1 MSTTPFHSPRAASQA
16 TRCSRS
22 IDFAR
27 WPIRTAAALALS
39 ASSFASSS
47 IQGALPPSDLFQSL
61 RSFELLAVAPP
72 AGNPEEFIVDV
83 QTAEFAWTLSLKR
96 HSVWAPDAR
105 MTLIGEAGVRRS
117 FPMAPSHTYRGEVLE
132 LPGSSVSAAFT
143 EDGFSA
149 IIDAPGVGRHTLEPT
164 GLGDG
169 LTVFFGRDD
178 VRPMPNV
185 CGAPTLEDLR
195 RDPRDA
201 LVAPRAPRSPNQAP
215 PSVPLGSGSGSSA
228 ALGGESYIAELAID
242 ADYEYFLALNS
253 SPSQVQARIAQ
264 VMNSVDIRY
273 ERDLGITHAI
283 TELVI
288 RTSSNDPYTSTDPLT
303 RLNEMRTWWR
313 ANQSDVDYDLA
324 QLFTGVDLDGDC
336 VGIAFARTVCG
347 ISAYGVNQRLSS
359 FNSMVDLLTH
369 EMGHNWG
376 ARHCDEAAFCDTSQQ
391 CNYMC
396 SSLGGCDNVND
407 FGPCAESAINAFRA
421 TLTNNCIETTGS
433 PVLWVKL
440 AQNCPFG
447 CSGTH
452 GAPYRQIGQVVAA
465 VPAGGQLRN
474 VRVFA
479 GTTLSSGETWPIVI
493 DRPMT
498 VDVFRGL
505 GADPSGVVTIE
516 RP

>member
-1 MSTTPFHSPRAASQA
+1 MSTTPFHSLGAASQA

-39 ASSFASSS
+39 VSSFASSS
-47 IQGALPPSDLFQSL
+47 IQGALSPSDLFQSL

-96 HSVWAPDAR
+96 HSVWAPGAR

-117 FPMAPSHTYRGEVLE
+117 FPMSPSRTYRGEVLE
-132 LPGSSVSAAFT
+132 LPGSTVSAAFT
-143 EDGFSA
+143 VDGFSA
-149 IIDAPGVGRHTLEPT
+149 IVEAPGVGRRTLEPT

-169 LTVFFGRDD
+169 LTVFYGPED
-178 VRPMPNV
+178 VVPVPSI
-185 CGAPTLEDLR
+185 CGTPTLEDLR
-195 RDPRDA
+195 RDPRES
-201 LVAPRAPRSPNQAP
+201 PSPNHRPKQPGGVSPTSPGGGA
-215 PSVPLGSGSGSSA
+215 GTSA
-228 ALGGESYIAELAID
+228 AQGGESYIAELAID
-242 ADYEYFLALNS
+242 ADYEYFQALNS
-253 SPSQVQARIAQ
+253 DPSQVQSRIAQ

-273 ERDLGITHAI
+273 ERDFSITHSI
-283 TELVI
+283 TELLI
-288 RTSSNDPYTSTDPLT
+288 RTSSNDPYTSTNASARKDQM
-303 RLNEMRTWWR
+303 EAWWN
-313 ANQSDVDYDLA
+313 ANQGDVSYDVA
-324 QLFTGVDLDGDC
+324 HLFTGVDLDGNT
-336 VGIAFARTVCG
+336 VGVARVASICRG
-347 ISAYGVNQRLSS
+347 DGYAVNQRLVS
-359 FNSMVDLLTH
+359 FNSMVDLVTH
-369 EMGHNWG
+369 ELGHNWG
-376 ARHCDEAAFCDTSQQ
+376 ARHCDEALCDTSQQ

-396 SSLGGCDNVND
+396 STLGDCDNVNN
-407 FGPCAESAINAFRA
+407 FGPCADSAINAFRL
-421 TLTNNCIETTGS
+421 TLADGCLEVTGS

-447 CSGTH
+447 CAGTH

-479 GTTLSSGETWPIVI
+479 GTTLSSGETWPMVI

-498 VDVFRGL
+498 IDVFRGL